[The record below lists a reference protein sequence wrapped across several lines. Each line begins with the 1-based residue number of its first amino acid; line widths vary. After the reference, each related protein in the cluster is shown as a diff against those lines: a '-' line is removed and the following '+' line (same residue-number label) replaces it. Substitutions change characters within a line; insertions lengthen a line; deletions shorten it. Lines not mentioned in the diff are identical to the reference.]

1 MNKHER
7 NKKYENLEEVKQEI
21 SRKDMLI
28 EDLKEKV
35 VKFEEVCL
43 ENDKNS
49 EILFRLFDRG
59 IINAKGDV
67 INKSEEDDNM

>member
-1 MNKHER
+1 MKKHER

-49 EILFRLFDRG
+49 EILSRLFDRG